1 MGEGGI
7 KNNREASTFFFKHA
21 LSIPPTTQATE
32 GRIQGE
38 KGRRPNA
45 GGESTTNIGIL
56 KGLYCLPATISVPAT
71 CWALQDSPTNP
82 EDLGMWPQFSSLL
95 PGDQGISWGRQCGR
109 GPQSEGQRAE
119 QHSLWRRMGERA
131 LLDAHHGGMSRREGQ
146 GGVIL
151 RGNDTRGKE
160 HN

>member
-7 KNNREASTFFFKHA
+7 KNNREASTFFSKHA
-21 LSIPPTTQATE
+21 LSTPPTTQATE

-71 CWALQDSPTNP
+71 CWASRT
-82 EDLGMWPQFSSLL
+82 LL
-95 PGDQGISWGRQCGR
+95 PTLRTWECGHSSALSFQGIKVFPGADSVAEGLRVRGR
-109 GPQSEGQRAE
+109 GLSSIPCGGGWERGPF
-119 QHSLWRRMGERA
+119 LTPTMGGCLEEKGRVV
-131 LLDAHHGGMSRREGQ
+131 SS
-146 GGVIL
+146 
-151 RGNDTRGKE
+151 
-160 HN
+160 